1 MLYISK
7 CLAPSNEPGDFIDFS
22 VDFEVFEALR
32 NARKFIHA
40 WWGEQGVG
48 DLARKAMPEYYEQLL
63 EKMLM
68 ELEQGQGHFLSLWEG
83 PKKHS

>member
-1 MLYISK
+1 MLYVSK

-32 NARKFIHA
+32 NDRKFIHA

-48 DLARKAMPEYYEQLL
+48 DFKGEATPEYYEKLL

-68 ELEQGQGHFLSLWEG
+68 ELDQV
-83 PKKHS
+83 